1 MNQPLTREQVAAVI
15 KKHAIAT
22 IDGLTEEVIDRAQS
36 LTEIGANSL
45 DVVEIVSASM
55 RELKVKVPR
64 NELML
69 IETLPDLV
77 DLLHQQA
84 VAQKPAPP
92 SP

>member
-15 KKHAIAT
+15 KKHALET
-22 IDGLTEEVIDRAQS
+22 IDGLTEEALDAAQS

-77 DLLHQQA
+77 DLLHQHA
-84 VAQKPAPP
+84 LAPKPAPP
-92 SP
+92 NP